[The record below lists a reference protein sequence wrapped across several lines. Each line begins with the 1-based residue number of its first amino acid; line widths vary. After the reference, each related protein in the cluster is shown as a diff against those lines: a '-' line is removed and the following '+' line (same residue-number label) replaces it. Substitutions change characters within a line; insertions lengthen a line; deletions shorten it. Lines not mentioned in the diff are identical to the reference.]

1 MIWLSA
7 KVENN
12 MNSVELIIHYT
23 TEVKQESPHDI
34 SDMGMN
40 LRDDNGKQ
48 ANKESG

>member
-1 MIWLSA
+1 
-7 KVENN
+7 

-23 TEVKQESPHDI
+23 TEVEQELESPHGI